1 MKRELPSRIA
11 LRYLLSKKSYS
22 AVSAVSVV
30 SVTGVAVATAAI
42 VCVLSVFNGFRETLT
57 SKLDI
62 LSPDVT
68 VSPAKGKVMSGCDSL
83 LAVLKGIRGVD
94 MVMPTVED
102 NALAVYDSREMP
114 VKVKGVDEALY
125 RRMTRIDSVIV
136 DGGRFVA
143 SSESVLGAEDEY
155 GERMEELRG
164 SVTASAGVAIR
175 LGIYDMDSGMLLFT
189 PRRGVRV
196 NPANPLASFVCDSV
210 TVCGV
215 YQTQQTQ
222 YDYDM
227 VLSDLKIAR
236 SLFELSDD
244 EITGVDV
251 KVSPGESDVRVAGLI
266 GEALGN
272 AYVVKNRLQQ
282 QETNYRMIE
291 IEKWVTFLLLFFIL
305 MIAGFNL
312 ISTLSMLV
320 LEKRKSLKTLH
331 SMGMSRRDI
340 GRVFAWES
348 FYVTLSGGIPGMIVG
363 VVLCLLQQRYGFV
376 KLNAD
381 PASMVTDAY
390 PVAVEWKD
398 LLIVM
403 LPLAVIGILTAFT
416 ASRYAKR
423 KIKSRSDNI
432 C

>member
-1 MKRELPSRIA
+1 MKRGLPSRIA

-22 AVSAVSVV
+22 AVTAISIV

-57 SKLDI
+57 AKLDI

-68 VSPAKGKVMSGCDSL
+68 VTPAKGKIITGADSL
-83 LAVLKGIRGVD
+83 LSVLKDVKGVERI
-94 MVMPTVED
+94 MPTVED
-102 NALAVYDSREMP
+102 NALAVYDAREMP
-114 VKVKGVDEALY
+114 VKVRGVDETLY

-136 DGGRFVA
+136 EGGKFKAA
-143 SSESVLGAEDEY
+143 SRTLLGPEDEY

-164 SVTASAGVAIR
+164 DVSVSAGVAVR
-175 LGIYDMDSGMLLFT
+175 LSIYDMNTGMLLFA

-215 YQTQQTQ
+215 YQTQQAQ
-222 YDYDM
+222 FDYDM
-227 VLSDLKIAR
+227 VLTDLAVAR
-236 SLFELSDD
+236 SLFELGDD

-251 KVSPGESDVRVAGLI
+251 QVAPGESDAAVADRI
-266 GEALGN
+266 DETLG
-272 AYVVKNRLQQ
+272 AEYVVKNRLRQQ
-282 QETNYRMIE
+282 AENYRMIE

-331 SMGMSRRDI
+331 SMGMRRRDI
-340 GRVFAWES
+340 GRVFAFES
-348 FYVTLSGGIPGMIVG
+348 FYVTLSGGLPGMIIG
-363 VVLCLLQQRYGFV
+363 VVLCLLQQRYGFI

-381 PASMVTDAY
+381 PSTMVTDAY
-390 PVAVEWKD
+390 PVAVQWTD

-403 LPLAVIGILTAFT
+403 IPLVVTGALTALV
-416 ASRYAKR
+416 ASGYAKR
-423 KIKSRSDNI
+423 KLKE
-432 C
+432 